1 MRGVRIFMIENND
14 KTKKNLFIYFFF
26 VYMGTSI
33 IGEILGLSFI
43 IELIIWFV
51 LMEIGDLF
59 YKKMQRD

>member
-1 MRGVRIFMIENND
+1 MIENND

-33 IGEILGLSFI
+33 IGEILGLSFN

>member
-1 MRGVRIFMIENND
+1 MIENND

-51 LMEIGDLF
+51 LMEIGDLL

>member
-1 MRGVRIFMIENND
+1 MIENND

-59 YKKMQRD
+59 YKKLQRD

>member
-1 MRGVRIFMIENND
+1 MGVNFMRGNND
-14 KTKKNLFIYFFF
+14 KINKNLFIYFFF

-33 IGEILGLSFI
+33 IGKILELSFI
-43 IELIIWFV
+43 VELIIWFV

>member
-1 MRGVRIFMIENND
+1 MKF
-14 KTKKNLFIYFFF
+14 TKYFNLAKKHLFIYFFF

-51 LMEIGDLF
+51 LMEIGDLL

>member
-1 MRGVRIFMIENND
+1 MIENND

-51 LMEIGDLF
+51 LMEFGDLL

>member
-1 MRGVRIFMIENND
+1 MSKNND
-14 KTKKNLFIYFFF
+14 NNKKNLFIYFFF
-26 VYMGTSI
+26 VYIGTSI

-51 LMEIGDLF
+51 LMEIGDLL

>member
-1 MRGVRIFMIENND
+1 MIENND

>member
-1 MRGVRIFMIENND
+1 MIENND

-51 LMEIGDLF
+51 LMEIGDLL
-59 YKKMQRD
+59 YKNMQRD